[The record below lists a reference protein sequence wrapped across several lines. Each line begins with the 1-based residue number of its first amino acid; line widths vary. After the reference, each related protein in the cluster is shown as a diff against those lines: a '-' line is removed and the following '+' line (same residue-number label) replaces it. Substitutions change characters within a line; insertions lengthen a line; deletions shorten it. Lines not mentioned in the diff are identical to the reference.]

1 MTPRAPVRL
10 YYGAKDTD
18 VVPEEARAAERAM
31 RARGADVTA
40 VDVGPVGHDASML
53 AAAPRILAWLNE
65 LDSRDRAGSARR

>member
-1 MTPRAPVRL
+1 
-10 YYGAKDTD
+10 
-18 VVPEEARAAERAM
+18 M